1 MDCLIFKYTEIVHTP
16 VCRVMIHGNKKKGY
30 GASGIH
36 DLTPSDDVLNLFL
49 QKKKKMFQNF
59 AAIIHISTI
68 TILYYILF

>member
-36 DLTPSDDVLNLFL
+36 DLTPSDDVLTLFL
-49 QKKKKMFQNF
+49 QKKMF
-59 AAIIHISTI
+59 
-68 TILYYILF
+68 